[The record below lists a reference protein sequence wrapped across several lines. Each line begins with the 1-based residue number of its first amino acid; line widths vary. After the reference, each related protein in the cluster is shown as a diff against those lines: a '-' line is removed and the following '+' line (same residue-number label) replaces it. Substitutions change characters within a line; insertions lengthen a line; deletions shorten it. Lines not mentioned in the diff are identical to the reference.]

1 MPKIFYAC
9 VTCYIMQIRI
19 PVYHYIEY
27 YNRTD
32 IKVKELG
39 FFTVYSMKA
48 CRRSRGV
55 APHILNVGTRWKRV
69 ITFTSRPLC
78 PRCLLNRRLGG
89 GPQSLSWR
97 HVDKIKFL
105 PLLGIEPRFL
115 GHPVHSLGINGIS
128 HSLFRPLH
136 FSFYDWNRRMH
147 TA

>member
-78 PRCLLNRRLGG
+78 PRCPLNRRLGG
-89 GPQSLSWR
+89 LQTRSERFGGEKNLLSLHGFER
-97 HVDKIKFL
+97 
-105 PLLGIEPRFL
+105 R
-115 GHPVHSLGINGIS
+115 
-128 HSLFRPLH
+128 LF
-136 FSFYDWNRRMH
+136 
-147 TA
+147 